1 MIPVQLPNV
10 TLVIVDTVS
19 YGDAVNAV
27 LQTLKQITPA
37 RTIMFT
43 DIELN
48 IPNIEV
54 INIPRINSKKEYSAW
69 MMKELGKQPI
79 ETSHILVIQADGY
92 VLDGDQWD
100 DDFLLWD
107 YIGAPWLETDGYNN
121 GNGGFSLRSRLL
133 HKALAQDTLIKPLHP
148 EDNAICRIYRDH
160 LEQVYNLHWAPDNV
174 ADKFS
179 FELRQ
184 PAQPTFGFHQKF
196 HAPYLKEPIVF
207 KRDGALGD
215 CISLEPVF
223 DHFHKLGHPIVFD
236 SPFYLPYAR
245 HHYQVIDYAHF
256 DHQRIKHKV
265 IDLNM
270 AYEVKPAQLHLKSYF
285 EMCGVKDYVLRN
297 PKLNYPLKDEHRLF
311 KQKYIVLH
319 IDERDTPHR
328 NVNGVDWYA
337 IASHLE
343 ALGYLVIQI
352 GRNSKF
358 KVGVQFNT
366 IGEAF
371 LMWTIA
377 GAAYFIGIDSGPSH
391 IAVALDVKC
400 LLLFGSV
407 NPEFI
412 HPDLTNIYA
421 LRAACPIQQDGCWSM
436 QPGTTGRLCPVNE
449 STPPC
454 TVLSTEIILDAIK
467 QMGI

>member
-196 HAPYLKEPIVF
+196 SNVM
-207 KRDGALGD
+207 
-215 CISLEPVF
+215 
-223 DHFHKLGHPIVFD
+223 
-236 SPFYLPYAR
+236 AR
-245 HHYQVIDYAHF
+245 
-256 DHQRIKHKV
+256 
-265 IDLNM
+265 
-270 AYEVKPAQLHLKSYF
+270 
-285 EMCGVKDYVLRN
+285 
-297 PKLNYPLKDEHRLF
+297 
-311 KQKYIVLH
+311 
-319 IDERDTPHR
+319 
-328 NVNGVDWYA
+328 
-337 IASHLE
+337 
-343 ALGYLVIQI
+343 
-352 GRNSKF
+352 
-358 KVGVQFNT
+358 
-366 IGEAF
+366 
-371 LMWTIA
+371 
-377 GAAYFIGIDSGPSH
+377 
-391 IAVALDVKC
+391 
-400 LLLFGSV
+400 
-407 NPEFI
+407 
-412 HPDLTNIYA
+412 
-421 LRAACPIQQDGCWSM
+421 
-436 QPGTTGRLCPVNE
+436 
-449 STPPC
+449 
-454 TVLSTEIILDAIK
+454 
-467 QMGI
+467 